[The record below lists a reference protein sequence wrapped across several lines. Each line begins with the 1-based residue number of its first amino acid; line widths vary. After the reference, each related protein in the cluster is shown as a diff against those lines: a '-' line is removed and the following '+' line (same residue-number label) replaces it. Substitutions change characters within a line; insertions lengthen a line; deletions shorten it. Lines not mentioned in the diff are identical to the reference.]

1 MRASR
6 RFRMR
11 DGHPYFE
18 CPFTS
23 NWTDYFEGGVAGTAG
38 VAGVA
43 GVAGTAG
50 VVAVAG
56 VAGIAGV
63 AGFAGV
69 AGVAPP
75 AKATLTDVKTTTPSM
90 TSVAITFIGDLLLRY
105 RVSFLQLS
113 GSVWAARSETMKEQA
128 GCQDTDLGEEH
139 KAGVDL
145 GDWSPIRMP
154 IDRVGNERVY
164 EIAVY
169 FSITQLESPPAAVA
183 RVRRLCRVDA
193 VTILEAVETH
203 LRHDPER
210 VSWTRVQPGSIR

>member
-1 MRASR
+1 MVVGLPARHCLLWTDPLACAYSSHGWRDESVGAFQNEGRA
-6 RFRMR
+6 
-11 DGHPYFE
+11 PQFE
-18 CPFTS
+18 CPFTA

-38 VAGVA
+38 VAGIA

-75 AKATLTDVKTTTPSM
+75 ARATLTDVKTTTPSM

-113 GSVWAARSETMKEQA
+113 
-128 GCQDTDLGEEH
+128 D
-139 KAGVDL
+139 
-145 GDWSPIRMP
+145 SPF
-154 IDRVGNERVY
+154 G
-164 EIAVY
+164 
-169 FSITQLESPPAAVA
+169 PP
-183 RVRRLCRVDA
+183 
-193 VTILEAVETH
+193 
-203 LRHDPER
+203 
-210 VSWTRVQPGSIR
+210 VSGR